1 MTSLVTTPRASISR
15 SRVVSTFEVIVPM
28 SRRKSPKRLGSSQRY
43 QSTLGVHA
51 PESSRKHVSSG
62 QFSGGG
68 GRLGRCLSI
77 VEQYYTKYPMG
88 IY

>member
-1 MTSLVTTPRASISR
+1 MTSLATTPSASISR
-15 SRVVSTFEVIVPM
+15 NRVVSTLEVIVPM

-51 PESSRKHVSSG
+51 PESNLKHVSSG

-68 GRLGRCLSI
+68 GRLDRWLSI
-77 VEQYYTKYPMG
+77 VKQYYTKYPAG